1 MSSLRSVAGIAVM
14 APIPPHALLQ
24 WGEYYCSPCPP
35 QYPTGLR
42 SEAQRTAVA
51 GTPWCIVSGGALV
64 LWGDGPLAMRIPA
77 VAFVAKSTSYGHRI
91 QTFRIGR
98 TWFAPG
104 NQTKSEPNTKSKPK
118 MFVVLQKSL
127 EPKNCG
133 MAAVRLLKVPVRIT
147 QGPSTNTPCSAA
159 GPSVFC
165 LVTKRRQT
173 WRCSWATCDE
183 LWSSLQG

>member
-1 MSSLRSVAGIAVM
+1 M
-14 APIPPHALLQ
+14 PPAISHCA
-24 WGEYYCSPCPP
+24 
-35 QYPTGLR
+35 TR
-42 SEAQRTAVA
+42 FTAVP

-77 VAFVAKSTSYGHRI
+77 VAFVAESTFIRPPNPNF
-91 QTFRIGR
+91 QNRKDLVCAR
-98 TWFAPG
+98 KP
-104 NQTKSEPNTKSKPK
+104 NQVGTKHKVGTKN
-118 MFVVLQKSL
+118 VLCKKAWNQNL

-165 LVTKRRQT
+165 LVTKRRQP
-173 WRCSWATCDE
+173 WRCSWATHHE
-183 LWSSLQG
+183 